1 MLDLIV
7 GNVQHAEINIFVQTG
22 YLGQCV
28 VGYVELFQIRKV
40 GKAGYLG

>member
-7 GNVQHAEINIFVQTG
+7 GDVQHAEINVVIQTG

-28 VGYVELFQIRKV
+28 VGYVELFEIRKV
-40 GKAGYLG
+40 GEAGDLG

>member
-7 GNVQHAEINIFVQTG
+7 GDVQHAEINIDVQTG

-28 VGYVELFQIRKV
+28 VRYVELFEIWKV
-40 GKAGYLG
+40 GKARDLG